1 MALAPA
7 QAPGEVF
14 SDNMDKVRHWI
25 ELSLI
30 PGVGPKTFLRLLDH
44 LGSPKDILGSSR
56 SALES
61 IKGVSSAAA
70 EAIGRGAESELD
82 KSLRLIEEHGVT
94 VVTLHDPAYPE
105 RLKQISDPPPLLYIK
120 GTLQSSDRN
129 AVSLVG
135 SRRATHYG
143 KTVARRL
150 AGDLA
155 RMGITVVSGLAY
167 GVDATAHKGALAAGG
182 RTIAVLGCGV
192 DVVYPRANAKIHE
205 RIPVSGALMSEFPMG
220 CQPEAGFFP
229 IRNRIVSGL
238 SLGTVVVEAPR
249 KSGALITARHALDQ
263 NREVFAVPGNIF
275 SPYGEGCHRLIK
287 DGAKLV
293 ENVYDIISEIE
304 SGLEDMIIGDPAA
317 KPGETGPSDEKMT
330 TDEKKVFD
338 FLSMMPV
345 HIDDIIEECDLTAS
359 RAASALMMLELKGH
373 ISQLSGKQFIR
384 RS

>member
-82 KSLRLIEEHGVT
+82 KSLRLIEERGVT

-105 RLKQISDPPPLLYIK
+105 RLKQINDPPPLLYIK

-143 KTVARRL
+143 KTVARQL

-205 RIPVSGALMSEFPMG
+205 RIPVSGALMSEFPS
-220 CQPEAGFFP
+220 PRPDFFLFE
-229 IRNRIVSGL
+229 IGSSAVCRSAL
-238 SLGTVVVEAPR
+238 SSSKPR
-249 KSGALITARHALDQ
+249 A
-263 NREVFAVPGNIF
+263 
-275 SPYGEGCHRLIK
+275 
-287 DGAKLV
+287 
-293 ENVYDIISEIE
+293 
-304 SGLEDMIIGDPAA
+304 
-317 KPGETGPSDEKMT
+317 
-330 TDEKKVFD
+330 
-338 FLSMMPV
+338 
-345 HIDDIIEECDLTAS
+345 
-359 RAASALMMLELKGH
+359 RAA
-373 ISQLSGKQFIR
+373 
-384 RS
+384 RSLPPATRSTKTGRSLPFRATFFHHMARVATG